1 MRGVNK
7 AMSIRRGKSQR
18 GFTLI
23 EMMIATVVTGVG
35 LLAMIGLFAKSL
47 ATMQYAQEGI
57 IAKQKAREALEGVYA
72 ARDDSSL
79 NFAQIDNFANGG
91 IFKDGFV
98 PMMINTTT
106 GISGTTTDS
115 TTPDSVT
122 LDGQNVPLSNYQR
135 QILFSPI
142 PAVGGGNDPSIK
154 QVTVT
159 VRVFSTGARAPR
171 DYAVTGYVSKFR

>member
-1 MRGVNK
+1 MIIRSRK
-7 AMSIRRGKSQR
+7 AQR
-18 GFTLI
+18 GFSLI

-79 NFAQIDNFANGG
+79 NFTQIDNFANGG

-98 PMMINTTT
+98 PMMVNTTT

-115 TTPDSVT
+115 NTPDSVT
-122 LDGQNVPLSNYQR
+122 IDGQNVPLSNYQR
-135 QILFSPI
+135 QILFAPLPI
-142 PAVGGGNDPSIK
+142 AGGGSDPNIK

-159 VRVFSTGARAPR
+159 VRVFSPGAIAPR
-171 DYAVTGYVSKFR
+171 DYIVTGYVSKFR